1 MDKVKINN
9 FIPIWGDF
17 IFKDKCITFKG
28 AEKSIDSKNNMFS
41 SWSSAKQGLVLFPIL
56 FKDGKIRVKIK
67 FDEVDASSFCGVVYD
82 YFPLLNSVVFQ
93 YAGVSNTDGY
103 FCGTMTPNGSSLNF
117 KLGKQNTIQAGKEYI
132 IEVEIMGSYLQ
143 IVVNGVTVGNNPV
156 VMKNIAT
163 NIGLYIQN
171 TSDVQI
177 LDIEASYQNPKAFV
191 VMQFSDEYKAIYE
204 DVIKTICID
213 KGYDVIRGD
222 ESYDTGMIIS
232 DIVKR
237 IEESSLIIADITPD
251 NPNVFY
257 EVGYA
262 HALKKP
268 TILMSDKTRE
278 KLPFDV
284 SGFRTIFYDNKIG
297 GKKVVEDT
305 LRKFLDEL
313 NIGNPNK

>member
-1 MDKVKINN
+1 MEKIKLTN
-9 FIPIWGDF
+9 FMTIWGDF
-17 IFKDKCITFKG
+17 TFKDKCITFKG
-28 AEKSIDSKNNMFS
+28 IEKNNAATSMYTN
-41 SWSSAKQGLVLFPIL
+41 WSPAKHGLILFPIL
-56 FKDGKIRVKIK
+56 FKDGKIRTKVK
-67 FDEVDASSFCGVVYD
+67 FCEVDASSFCGVVYD
-82 YFPLLNSVVFQ
+82 YFPMLNAAVFQ
-93 YAGVSNTDGY
+93 YAGISNTDGY
-103 FCGTMTPNGSSLNF
+103 FCSTMTTNGTSINF
-117 KLGKQNTIQAGKEYI
+117 KLGNQNIIQAGKEYI
-132 IEVEIMGSYLQ
+132 IEIELMGSYLQ
-143 IVVNGVTVGNNPV
+143 ISINSVIVGNNPV
-156 VMKNIAT
+156 AMKYFGT

-171 TSDVQI
+171 KGDMQI
-177 LDIEASYQNPKAFV
+177 LDFEASYKKPKAFV

-204 DVIKTICID
+204 DVIKTICIE

-268 TILMSDKTRE
+268 TILLSDRTRE

-297 GKKVVEDT
+297 GKKIIEDT